1 MTLRSRLPNENDSLQ
16 ETAAAEDEST
26 DLPGL
31 RTWPRVYAFV
41 LLSFVA
47 WVVLLTLLSRAFS

>member
-1 MTLRSRLPNENDSLQ
+1 MQENFVSVQ
-16 ETAAAEDEST
+16 PPEFETPVEEDST

-41 LLSFVA
+41 LGTFVV
-47 WVVLLTLLSRAFS
+47 WVVLLTLLSRAFL